1 MLPNSRNKDL
11 LVALPAI
18 WFIGCLHAART
29 PDLSGFVTALPA
41 HHLRVES
48 DTNDR
53 LGKRHTPKALV
64 GLPPRINRS
73 NLRVGCLVQV
83 WYDQEHGI
91 KDSYPA
97 QVVAEA
103 VKVVKCPPLNRAD
116 AENAPVTLPP
126 LDSPSRGVRYFMCGG
141 DFSHLPTSGR
151 VVVDLRLRSKNENR
165 IPTDEDVRAV
175 TALGG
180 NVLHRFNVA
189 VVRVE
194 IEAATLPR
202 IVGDKGIADYAL
214 NVPDLRVYNVPLQ
227 IFFARTITEADRAA
241 LRGLGVSDIGQHPT
255 RPILSATAPDRSF
268 PEIQRIPGIEFARAR
283 ALSCE
288 SDF

>member
-1 MLPNSRNKDL
+1 MNKSL
-11 LVALPAI
+11 LVALAI
-18 WFIGCLHAART
+18 CCMGCLHQPRAA
-29 PDLSGFVTALPA
+29 DISGFVTALSENR
-41 HHLRVES
+41 LRVES

-53 LGKRHTPKALV
+53 LGERHSPKALV

-91 KDSYPA
+91 KDSYPP
-97 QVVAEA
+97 QVVAET
-103 VKVVKCPPLNRAD
+103 VKVVKCPPLDRAD
-116 AENAPVTLPP
+116 AANPPVTLPSP
-126 LDSPSRGVRYFMCGG
+126 VSPSRGVRYFMCGG

-151 VVVDLRLRSKNENR
+151 VIVDLRLRSRNENR

-194 IEAATLPR
+194 IDAATLPR
-202 IVGDKGIADYAL
+202 LVGEKRLADYAL
-214 NVPDLRVYNVPLQ
+214 NVTDPRVYDVPLQ
-227 IFFARTITEADRAA
+227 IFFARGITEADRAA
-241 LRGLGVSDIGQHPT
+241 LQRLGVSDIGQHPT
-255 RPILSATAPDRSF
+255 RPILSATAPDRSL
-268 PEIQRIPGIEFARAR
+268 PEIQRIPGVEFARAR
-283 ALSCE
+283 TLSCE

>member
-1 MLPNSRNKDL
+1 M
-11 LVALPAI
+11 
-18 WFIGCLHAART
+18 
-29 PDLSGFVTALPA
+29 
-41 HHLRVES
+41 RVES
-48 DTNDR
+48 DTTDW
-53 LGKRHTPKALV
+53 LGGRHSPKALV
-64 GLPPRINRS
+64 RLPPRINRS

-83 WYDQEHGI
+83 WYDPKEPI
-91 KDSYPA
+91 KDSYPL
-97 QVVAEA
+97 QVVAGA
-103 VKVVKCPPLNRAD
+103 VKVVKCPPLDRAD
-116 AENAPVTLPP
+116 AENSPVTLPP
-126 LDSPSRGVRYFMCGG
+126 LDSPSRGVRYFMCGE

-194 IEAATLPR
+194 IDAAALPR

-214 NVPDLRVYNVPLQ
+214 NVLGPRLYDVPVQ
-227 IFFARTITEADRAA
+227 IFFARGITEADRAA
-241 LRGLGVSDIGQHPT
+241 LQRLGVSDIGQHPT
-255 RPILSATAPDRSF
+255 RPILSATAPDRSL
-268 PEIQRIPGIEFARAR
+268 PEIQRMRGVEFARAQ
-283 ALSCE
+283 AFSCE